1 MTRRRCRVDLSQHHA
16 VVPGVGRC
24 EGQEVQGIMNTF
36 LIALGGVIVLVFVTR
51 FVTGK
56 RRTLELDRDFS
67 LELACGRSRAL
78 LTVATAARGVLWEVE
93 FTDNGLR
100 TKHIRA
106 RNVIHVSISDLPDRH
121 GRSVAKV
128 WTRYALTDAALIQR
142 PRSYTDTR
150 RKRDK
155 IIRALTAHAAP
166 RPRDAKIR

>member
-1 MTRRRCRVDLSQHHA
+1 
-16 VVPGVGRC
+16 
-24 EGQEVQGIMNTF
+24 MNTF
-36 LIALGGVIVLVFVTR
+36 LIASGAVVVLVFVTR
-51 FVTGK
+51 FGMGK
-56 RRTLELDRDFS
+56 RRTRELDRDFS
-67 LELACGRSRAL
+67 VELACSRSRAL
-78 LTVATAARGVLWEVE
+78 LTAATAARGVLWEVE

-106 RNVIHVSISDLPDRH
+106 RNVVHVAISDLPDRH

-128 WTRYALTDAALIQR
+128 WTRYALTDAVLIQR

-166 RPRDAKIR
+166 RPRDVKIR

>member
-1 MTRRRCRVDLSQHHA
+1 
-16 VVPGVGRC
+16 
-24 EGQEVQGIMNTF
+24 MNTF
-36 LIALGGVIVLVFVTR
+36 LIALGAVLVLAFVTR

-56 RRTLELDRDFS
+56 RRTRELDRDFS
-67 LELACGRSRAL
+67 LELACSRSRAL
-78 LTVATAARGVLWEVE
+78 LTAATAARGVLWEVE

-106 RNVIHVSISDLPDRH
+106 HNVIQVAISDLPDRT

-128 WTRYALTDAALIQR
+128 WTRHALTDAALIQR

-155 IIRALTAHAAP
+155 IIRALTTYAAP
-166 RPRDAKIR
+166 RPRGANIR